1 MKGFSLINILMI
13 EDDLEIAE
21 LLTQYL
27 LKYDIN
33 ITNYD
38 SPELGINAL
47 RLKKYSLVILDLSLP
62 DIDGTEVCKIIRKTS
77 NIPIIISSARGDIS
91 DKIIC
96 FEYGADDYLPKPYDS
111 QELVLRI
118 NSLLRREQIKDETKE
133 LTKIFSIDIHKM
145 EIIQHNKLID
155 FTNAE
160 YHIMSYLIKKS
171 GFAVSREELL
181 LNVESIKYE
190 SSYKSIDVLIGRIRS
205 KIEPNPKKPK
215 YIISLRGVGYKLI
228 NQ

>member
-1 MKGFSLINILMI
+1 MI
-13 EDDLEIAE
+13 EDDIEIAE
-21 LLTQYL
+21 LLSEYL
-27 LKYDIN
+27 LRYDMN
-33 ITNYD
+33 VTNYD
-38 SPELGINAL
+38 NPELGISGL
-47 RLKKYSLVILDLSLP
+47 RLKKYDLVILDLSLP

-77 NIPIIISSARGDIS
+77 NIPIIISSARSDIS
-91 DKIIC
+91 DKITC

-118 NSLLRREQIKDETKE
+118 NSLLRREQIKEENIEKE
-133 LTKIFSIDIHKM
+133 KVFVCDFEKM
-145 EIIQHNKLID
+145 EITQNNNPID

-160 YHIMSYLIKKS
+160 YNIMVYLIKRS
-171 GFAVSREELL
+171 GYAVSREELL
-181 LNVESIKYE
+181 TNVESIKYE

-205 KIEPNPKKPK
+205 KIEQNPKKPQ

>member
-1 MKGFSLINILMI
+1 MI

-21 LLTQYL
+21 LLTEYL
-27 LKYDIN
+27 LRYDIN
-33 ITNYD
+33 LTNYD
-38 SPELGINAL
+38 TPELGISGL
-47 RLKKYSLVILDLSLP
+47 RLKRYDLVVLDLSLP

-77 NIPIIISSARGDIS
+77 NIPIIISSARSDIG

-96 FEYGADDYLPKPYDS
+96 FEYGTDDYLPKPYDS

-118 NSLLRREQIKDETKE
+118 NSLLRREQIKDKSKE
-133 LTKIFSIDIHKM
+133 VPKIFSIDINKM
-145 EIIQHNKLID
+145 EITKNKELID

-160 YHIMSYLIKKS
+160 YHIMEYLIQKE
-171 GFAVSREELL
+171 GFAVTREEIL

-190 SSYKSIDVLIGRIRS
+190 SSYKSIDVLIGRIRA
-205 KIEPNPKKPK
+205 KIEKDPKKPQ